1 MEGYHNEGGEEMG
14 MPQYADLSNQQVM
27 DHLQQQ
33 NPDNQMQ
40 QYQEEEQQEEEEESK
55 ILLSFTHFYN
65 S

>member
-1 MEGYHNEGGEEMG
+1 MEGYNNEGGEEMG

-40 QYQEEEQQEEEEESK
+40 QYQEEEQ
-55 ILLSFTHFYN
+55 
-65 S
+65 

>member
-1 MEGYHNEGGEEMG
+1 MEDYNNEGGEEMG
-14 MPQYADLSNQQVM
+14 MSQYADLSNQQVM

-40 QYQEEEQQEEEEESK
+40 QYQEEEQQEEEEEGK
-55 ILLSFTHFYN
+55 TLLSHSFYN

>member
-1 MEGYHNEGGEEMG
+1 MEGYNNEGGEEMG

-40 QYQEEEQQEEEEESK
+40 QYQEEEQQEEEEEGK
-55 ILLSFTHFYN
+55 IFNLTHFYN